1 MQELDRKEL
10 KGLLQKTTKKIEASK
25 DNIEINS
32 IVEDLVTTLL
42 GSEHASLWIFD
53 ETRAVL
59 LRERDESSVREISML
74 DQRGIIAKSFLTV
87 SGGIYNYLASEKE
100 YVAATDNPDEIRIKS
115 MIIAPIVDGDR
126 FLGIVTAYSSIRQI
140 KNFVEDDME
149 VLESL
154 SKFLVNVI
162 YYMHPQFREQQVERV
177 YISERLKNGSQ
188 QVIKDVEKIQEAKH
202 TEEAPDAT
210 LSFLAN
216 TVHDIRTPANSMY
229 GFLELL
235 EEQMDNPRLLQYVR
249 NAKESAHFINELTTS
264 ILDRVSSQHE
274 RAASKPV
281 ALNPSKFFADIAEN
295 FSANMF
301 NKSLDFNVYVDPL
314 LPKEI
319 IVDDMKLKRVVM
331 NLIGNAYKFTPTHQ
345 NIEFSVNYMP
355 EKQKIEIS
363 VKDTG
368 IGIAKEKQDEIFKA
382 FKQADE
388 KTHAEF
394 GGTGLGLSISA
405 EYVRELGGELQLSS
419 ALDKGS
425 TFYFEMPIKVSNPNP
440 NIEKSTYRQH
450 RFAILL
456 EHHNVVSGHN
466 LMRNMLRMGVGDN
479 SIAIINSLED
489 IADDTTHLICFQT
502 LLNAESI
509 KAAQERSLKLL
520 VVEEKLLSL
529 ARSVEDQPYDVIS
542 KYTYYADTLYDFI
555 KGTVRTKVLVV
566 DDDKINIELIKA
578 LLEDD
583 FYHVEVAYDG
593 LSALQKL
600 KEASQSGEPFQLSYL
615 DENMP
620 GLSGTE
626 VMTQFRD
633 YEKKQGEKPVLAVSI
648 SGDPL
653 RDKSKKSPFDLYVG
667 KPFKKKE
674 IKAVLE
680 QLKKK

>member
-1 MQELDRKEL
+1 M
-10 KGLLQKTTKKIEASK
+10 LQKTTKKIEASK

-53 ETRAVL
+53 ESRAVL
-59 LRERDESSVREISML
+59 LREREAPAVREISML

-100 YVAATDNPDEIRIKS
+100 YVAATDNPDEIRMKS
-115 MIIAPIVDGDR
+115 KIIAPIVEGDR

-162 YYMHPQFREQQVERV
+162 YCMHPQFKEQKVERV
-177 YISERLKNGSQ
+177 YISERLKNGSK
-188 QVIKDVEKIQEAKH
+188 QVIKDVEKIQEAIQ

-281 ALNPSKFFADIAEN
+281 ALNPSRFFADIAES

-301 NKSLDFNVYVDPL
+301 NKSLDFNVYIDPL

-319 IVDDMKLKRVVM
+319 IVEDMKLKRVVM
-331 NLIGNAYKFTPTHQ
+331 NLIGNAYKFTPTYQ
-345 NIEFSVNYMP
+345 NIEFLVNYMP
-355 EKQKIEIS
+355 GKQKIEVS

-368 IGIAKEKQDEIFKA
+368 IGIAKEKQKEIFKA

-405 EYVRELGGELQLSS
+405 EYVRELGGELQLTST
-419 ALDKGS
+419 LDKGS
-425 TFYFEMPIKVSNPNP
+425 TFYFEMPLEVSDPHP
-440 NIEKSTYRQH
+440 NIEKSTYREH

-466 LMRNMLRMGVGDN
+466 LMRNILRMGVRDN
-479 SIAIINSLED
+479 SISIINSVEEITD
-489 IADDTTHLICFQT
+489 EISHLICFQS

-509 KAAQERSLKLL
+509 KAAQKRNLKLL
-520 VVEEKLLSL
+520 VVEEKLFSL
-529 ARSVEDQPYDVIS
+529 ATNVEDQPYEVIS
-542 KYTYYADTLYDFI
+542 KYTYYADTLYEFI
-555 KGTVRTKVLVV
+555 KGTSRTKVLVV

-600 KEASQSGEPFQLSYL
+600 KEASQGGEPFQLSYL

-626 VMTQFRD
+626 VMTQFRH
-633 YEKKQGEKPVLAVSI
+633 YEREQSQEPLLAVSI

-653 RDKSKKSPFDLYVG
+653 RDKSTKSPFDLYVG

-680 QLKKK
+680 RLKKK